1 MATIAT
7 DPAFVSLLT
16 QIGGSYVD
24 SSGVTRDITLNFT
37 YPENGNSELKTPLT
51 KREYFALVILSGK
64 IGSTVF
70 DSIAVEE
77 LVFQSVA
84 QADMLISTLNNVPIP

>member
-16 QIGGSYVD
+16 QIGGAYVD
-24 SSGVTRDITLNFT
+24 SNGITRDITLNFT
-37 YPENGNSELKTPLT
+37 YPENENSQMKTPLT

-64 IGSTVF
+64 IGSPIF
-70 DSIAVEE
+70 ESIAAEE

-84 QADMLISTLNNVPIP
+84 QADMLIATLNNVPIP